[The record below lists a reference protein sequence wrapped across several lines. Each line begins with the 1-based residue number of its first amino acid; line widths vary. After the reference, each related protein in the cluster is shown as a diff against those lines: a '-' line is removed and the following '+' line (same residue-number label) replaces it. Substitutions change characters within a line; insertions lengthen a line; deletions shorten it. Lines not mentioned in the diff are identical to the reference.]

1 VLRERKQEI
10 ASELNAR
17 FARAQVVIL
26 TDYKGLNVKALTE
39 LRRRLK
45 EVGVEYRVVKNSLLD
60 RAAVDTDVAG
70 IREHFVGPS
79 AIALSDDDPVTP
91 AKVLTQFAKEN
102 DKLDIRVGVLNGRT
116 LTPADIRSLADLP
129 PREVLLA
136 QVLGALQAVPASLVR
151 TLNAVPA
158 SLVNVIQAVK
168 AEREKEAA

>member
-1 VLRERKQEI
+1 MLRERKQEI
-10 ASELNAR
+10 ASELNER

-70 IREHFVGPS
+70 IREYFVGPS

-102 DKLDIRVGVLNGRT
+102 DKLEIRVGVLNGRT
-116 LTPADIRSLADLP
+116 LTPADVRSLADLP

-136 QVLGALQAVPASLVR
+136 QVLGALQAVPTSFVR

-158 SLVNVIQAVK
+158 SLVNVIQALK
-168 AEREKEAA
+168 AEREKQAA